1 MARRKRNSN
10 VLERADRRIESLQS
24 ISVQLDFGVRAASRR
39 EGLTIQAYTMTINDL
54 RSKLCA
60 YNTALSTIDKLT
72 DDVKN
77 AEQVVI
83 AMSEKMLLG
92 VASRYGKSSQEYEMA
107 GGARRGNTKNKRS
120 VAGNSKLTNSLATD
134 SVQLSSVNGSMN
146 GTSGAIIV
154 N

>member
-1 MARRKRNSN
+1 MARRKRNSS

-24 ISVQLDFGVRAASRR
+24 ISVELDFG
-39 EGLTIQAYTMTINDL
+39 EGVNIQAYNVIINDL
-54 RSKLCA
+54 RSKLAA

-77 AEQVVI
+77 AEQDVI

-92 VASRYGKSSQEYEMA
+92 VGSRYGKTSQEYEMA
-107 GGARRGNTKNKRS
+107 GGARRGNTKKKRN
-120 VAGNSKLTNSLATD
+120 VVDNSQVTN

-146 GTSGAIIV
+146 GASAAIAS
-154 N
+154 